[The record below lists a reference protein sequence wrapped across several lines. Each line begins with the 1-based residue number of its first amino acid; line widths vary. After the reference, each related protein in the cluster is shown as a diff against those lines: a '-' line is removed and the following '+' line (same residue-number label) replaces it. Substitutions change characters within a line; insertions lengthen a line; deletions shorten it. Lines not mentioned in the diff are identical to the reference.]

1 MSTHTPTQ
9 RETLLDLFPPGT
21 EIDPSGRMT
30 VAGCDVGELA
40 ERFGTP
46 SYVIDEGALR
56 EQARLFQDTLA
67 GRWPNSKV
75 VFASKAYPSVPVV
88 AALAD
93 EGLGADVVGAGE
105 LLVALT
111 AGVNPQDI
119 VVHGNAKTD
128 YDLLKAVE
136 AGVGEI
142 VIDSHDDIDRLEQIV
157 TAEQHVLIRVLP
169 DVAPDT
175 HWSQSTGGHG
185 SKFGLPL
192 PEAQRAIERLN
203 ASDRL
208 VLDGLHAHIGSQ
220 ILQTAPFVEEVAKLG
235 QLGEFDVYDLGGG
248 LGVNYVG
255 SEDAPTPEE
264 WIDTLTS
271 AAAEHLPSHAKI
283 LIEPGRSM
291 VARAGITLYRIVTV
305 KHGEPTFVAVDGGMG
320 DNLDVA
326 LTGQPYTAT
335 VVGRSGEGRPVE
347 LVGRHCESG
356 DKLISGVHLVTP
368 MRDDIIA
375 MPVTG
380 AYSYTM
386 ANNYNG
392 ALRPPVVF
400 CRDGEAREVV
410 RRETYED
417 LLQRNLDT

>member
-1 MSTHTPTQ
+1 MTIPSSTEQ
-9 RETLLDLFPPGT
+9 ETLLELFPPGT
-21 EIDPSGRMT
+21 EIDPDGRMT
-30 VAGCDVGELA
+30 VAGCDVTELA
-40 ERFGTP
+40 DRFGTP
-46 SYVIDEGALR
+46 TYVIDEQALR
-56 EQARLFQDTLA
+56 TQARRFQQTLSE
-67 GRWPNSKV
+67 RWPNSRV
-75 VFASKAYPSVPVV
+75 VFASKAYPAVPVI
-88 AALAD
+88 AALAE
-93 EGLGADVVGAGE
+93 EGVGADVVGAGE
-105 LLVALT
+105 LLIALT
-111 AGVNPQDI
+111 AGVKPENI

-142 VIDSHDDIDRLEQIV
+142 VIDSHDDIDRLEQLV
-157 TAEQHVLIRVLP
+157 TGTQHVLIRVLP
-169 DVAPDT
+169 DVSPET
-175 HWSQSTGGHG
+175 HESMNTGAKG

-192 PEAQRAIERLN
+192 HEARRAIERLQ
-203 ASDRL
+203 ASDKL

-220 ILQTAPFVEEVAKLG
+220 ILETEPFALEVERLAE
-235 QLGEFDVYDLGGG
+235 LGEFDVYDLGGG
-248 LGVNYVG
+248 LGVNYIG
-255 SEDAPTPEE
+255 DEDAPTPEE
-264 WIDTLTS
+264 WIDTLTD
-271 AAAEHLPSHAKI
+271 AAAKHLPAHAQI

-291 VARAGITLYRIVTV
+291 VARAGLTLYRVVTV

-335 VVGRSGEGRPVE
+335 VVGRSGLGKPVE

-356 DKLISGVHLVTP
+356 DKLISGIPLVTP
-368 MRDDIIA
+368 VRGDIIA

-400 CRDGEAREVV
+400 CRDGEAREVI

-417 LLQRNLDT
+417 LLGRTLTL